1 MIEIS
6 AIITCAVLAGLT
18 LFQLALICGAP
29 IGKFAWGGSHTV
41 LPRSL
46 RLASVTSIFIYSLFA
61 VIILS
66 KAELIQLLNDHPIT
80 AVGIWV
86 LAVYFAV
93 GIILNG
99 ISRSKPER
107 NLMTPIALVLAVTT
121 TIVALG

>member
-6 AIITCAVLAGLT
+6 AIVTCIVLTGLT
-18 LFQLALICGAP
+18 LFQIALICGAP
-29 IGKFAWGGSHTV
+29 IGKFAWGGSHAI
-41 LPRSL
+41 LPMNL
-46 RLASVTSIFIYSLFA
+46 RVASVTSIFIYSLFA

-66 KAELIQLLNDHPIT
+66 EAGLIQLLSGHPIAT
-80 AVGIWV
+80 VGIWV
-86 LAVYFAV
+86 LAVYFAI

-107 NLMTPIALVLAVTT
+107 NLMTPVALILAITT